1 MTIKNTLDDNI
12 DVQIVNESSLRIQQS
27 PDHVDVGS
35 SGLEVEVIMNS
46 ELVTDILEEQPEDS
60 VEEEEWP
67 SLSLSSEGV
76 KAKGEPYI
84 KGKKK
89 GLQIDK
95 EFAKDSSQLF
105 EDGNSNLLGE
115 LKFSQD

>member
-1 MTIKNTLDDNI
+1 MN
-12 DVQIVNESSLRIQQS
+12 VEESA
-27 PDHVDVGS
+27 
-35 SGLEVEVIMNS
+35 
-46 ELVTDILEEQPEDS
+46 EEQPEDS
-60 VEEEEWP
+60 EEEEWP

-76 KAKGEPYI
+76 KAKGEPYR

-105 EDGNSNLLGE
+105 EDGSSNLLGE